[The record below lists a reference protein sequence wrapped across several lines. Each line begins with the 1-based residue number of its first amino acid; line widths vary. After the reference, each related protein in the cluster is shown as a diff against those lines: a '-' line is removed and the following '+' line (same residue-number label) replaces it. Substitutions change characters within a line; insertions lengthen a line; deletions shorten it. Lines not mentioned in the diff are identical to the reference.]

1 MFLVLNL
8 PLFGHMKK
16 YIISV
21 GSGVL
26 VLAFAYL
33 ISNFI
38 LNFNKVEESLVSES
52 SKLVKVITVQ
62 NSINPINLSVDGRV
76 KSKNRINLYSE
87 VSGTLNF
94 NENTFVEGNSL
105 KKNDIIFSINSDE
118 FHSSVKQARSE
129 LQNLIASVLPDI
141 KIDFSDN
148 FKNWESYFKN
158 FNVNKSVSELP
169 ESNSE
174 KEKYYIVGRGIQSA
188 YYKVKSLEERLNKYF
203 MYAPFNGSL
212 IDVKINEGTMVNP
225 GMVLGSFISDDNFE
239 LTVNIPS
246 KYVSDILIN
255 EEIKINLNG
264 TDYRGFI
271 KRINK
276 NIDRISQTVGVHI
289 EFKNDRLK
297 DGMYVKTKIPLRIN
311 KKGFSISRSNL
322 INDSFVY
329 VVESNNTVGIRNVK
343 IIYYDEDSV
352 IVSGL
357 ENNTNLISSYIPG
370 IYKGMKIKISN

>member
-1 MFLVLNL
+1 
-8 PLFGHMKK
+8 MKK

-52 SKLVKVITVQ
+52 AKLVKVITVQ
-62 NSINPINLSVDGRV
+62 NKINPINLSVDGRV

-87 VSGTLNF
+87 VSGILNF

-105 KKNDIIFSINSDE
+105 KKNEIVFSVNSDE

-141 KIDFSDN
+141 KIDFNDN

-212 IDVKINEGTMVNP
+212 IDIKINEGN
-225 GMVLGSFISDDNFE
+225 
-239 LTVNIPS
+239 
-246 KYVSDILIN
+246 
-255 EEIKINLNG
+255 NG
-264 TDYRGFI
+264 
-271 KRINK
+271 
-276 NIDRISQTVGVHI
+276 
-289 EFKNDRLK
+289 
-297 DGMYVKTKIPLRIN
+297 
-311 KKGFSISRSNL
+311 
-322 INDSFVY
+322 
-329 VVESNNTVGIRNVK
+329 
-343 IIYYDEDSV
+343 
-352 IVSGL
+352 
-357 ENNTNLISSYIPG
+357 
-370 IYKGMKIKISN
+370 

>member
-16 YIISV
+16 YIISI
-21 GSGVL
+21 GSGLLVL
-26 VLAFAYL
+26 VFAYL

-62 NSINPINLSVDGRV
+62 NSINPISLSVDGRV

-87 VSGTLNF
+87 VSGILNF

-105 KKNDIIFSINSDE
+105 KKNEIIFSVNSDE

-141 KIDFSDN
+141 KIDFNDN

-225 GMVLGSFISDDNFE
+225 GMLLGSFISDDNFE
-239 LTVNIPS
+239 LTVNVPS

-255 EEIKINLNG
+255 EEININLNG

-289 EFKNDRLK
+289 EFKNNRLK

-311 KKGFSISRSNL
+311 KEGFSISRSNL

-329 VVESNNTVGIRNVK
+329 VAESNNTVGIRNVE

-357 ENNTNLISSYIPG
+357 ENNTRLISSYIPG